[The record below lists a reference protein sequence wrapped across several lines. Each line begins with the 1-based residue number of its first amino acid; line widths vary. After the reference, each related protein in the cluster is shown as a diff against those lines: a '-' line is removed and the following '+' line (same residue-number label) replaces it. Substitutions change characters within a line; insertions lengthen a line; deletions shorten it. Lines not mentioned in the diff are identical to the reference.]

1 MMNEINIILYTASM
15 VIFGIVALIL
25 FDKYDDE

>member
-1 MMNEINIILYTASM
+1 MMSEINIILYTASR